1 MRGEEDTPRHFFE
14 RDLLGHR
21 VLDALIVKDERIPL
35 QFGPPV
41 YWMPEI
47 FRVFDLRPE
56 ERRGPDWDRWA
67 EVVQDAF
74 ARANA
79 ADVLLFF
86 GAAAWYKGYDL
97 FLQLARAE
105 TSTLALHA
113 GESGM
118 RDSRYDSDLD
128 SIRQNLLRQGRL
140 VEIPAFISSGDLVGL
155 LFGGIAR
162 FVSTHRL
169 TLTSATMLQALEQGK
184 PVLAPD
190 AGLVGWRTREFRL
203 GATYAYADS
212 GNLLSQWRR
221 FKSGALDPEPRSAS
235 AFMERFSRER
245 SRRFF
250 LDVLAGEVS

>member
-1 MRGEEDTPRHFFE
+1 LQGGQNAPRRFFE
-14 RDLLGHR
+14 RDLLGRR

-35 QFGPPV
+35 RFGPPV

-47 FRVFDLRPE
+47 FRVFDPRPE

-67 EVVQDAF
+67 ETIQGAF
-74 ARANA
+74 ARAGE

-97 FLQLARAE
+97 FLKLAKEEA
-105 TSTLALHA
+105 SALALHA
-113 GESGM
+113 GEPGTPDP
-118 RDSRYDSDLD
+118 RCGSDLD
-128 SIRQNLLRQGRL
+128 FIRRDLLRQGRL
-140 VEIPAFISSGDLVGL
+140 VEIPSFISSGDLAGL

-184 PVLAPD
+184 PVLTPD
-190 AGLVGWRTREFRL
+190 TGLIGWRTREFRL

-212 GNLLSQWRR
+212 RDLLSQWRR
-221 FKSGALDPEPRSAS
+221 FKSGVLDPDPRSVS
-235 AFMERFSRER
+235 VFMERFSRER
-245 SRRFF
+245 IRRFF
-250 LDVLAGEVS
+250 LDVLAGDVP